1 MMPVGISPPG
11 CHLTTRRIMRARA
24 VARQATIAVGQMR
37 VGDEG
42 YCIVGAL
49 YVAPVSPTGPDEGR
63 GVAHT
68 AQFLLPD
75 SDVYSE
81 PSPTAKVHVTRLED
95 GFAIRLPPGEVA
107 SRYLPRPVP
116 GSLPVVGTESSRVPS

>member
-1 MMPVGISPPG
+1 MPVGISPPG

-42 YCIVGAL
+42 YCVVSAL
-49 YVAPVSPTGPDEGR
+49 YVAPVSPTGPGEGR

-81 PSPTAKVHVTRLED
+81 PSPTAKVHITRLED
-95 GFAIRLPPGEVA
+95 GFAIRLP
-107 SRYLPRPVP
+107 
-116 GSLPVVGTESSRVPS
+116 

>member
-11 CHLTTRRIMRARA
+11 CHLTTHRITRASA
-24 VARQATIAVGQMR
+24 VARQATFAIGQMR

-42 YCIVGAL
+42 YCAVGTV
-49 YVAPVSPTGPDEGR
+49 YVAPASPTGPDEGR
-63 GVAHT
+63 DIACT
-68 AQFLLPD
+68 ARFLLPD

-81 PSPTAKVHVTRLED
+81 PSPLAKVHVRRLED
-95 GFAIRLPPGEVA
+95 GFSIRLPPGEVP

-116 GSLPVVGTESSRVPS
+116 GSLPVVETE